1 MVWKLVNNT
10 LNKLFDMVWE
20 LVMLRNELGILQ
32 KTSCCPIHINLE
44 EAEVE
49 IIDAGGNNVEDNI
62 AVEQEIENDVDKV
75 ISNIQTDEPA
85 REPEIE
91 NDAEQMI
98 INVQT
103 DVPAGGEVVYN
114 SDDDFVNPAPWSK
127 KKNEAWESKKVN
139 KRHAVKGGNDEKQ
152 RKKQRGNCGNDIE
165 KKKLRIIDEKTDE
178 DVPGQQKIVN
188 NEAEMKGKMR
198 ILKNGNVKGKPERR
212 IANGKIEQRTEI
224 AKKDDDIA
232 KIRNS
237 LRGDIE
243 ITEQAVHDVI
253 GLPCGGAE
261 IEFGNDEMISERIDN
276 WRSQLP
282 VTEGQSFVKACEVVD
297 RIKQTGEIMY
307 VDRVCFQGKKLVLR
321 LYPAF
326 RGWTKEKLKE
336 REVMEAE
343 DNAFSSG
350 VILNLATIEELEENE
365 RLFWKRKAYT
375 ENEEEVPENEN
386 EDT

>member
-1 MVWKLVNNT
+1 MSLAYFKRLSLSRRGPMVKTTGRIHAFFEIFMSVIP
-10 LNKLFDMVWE
+10 KP
-20 LVMLRNELGILQ
+20 VMTR
-32 KTSCCPIHINLE
+32 P
-44 EAEVE
+44 
-49 IIDAGGNNVEDNI
+49 
-62 AVEQEIENDVDKV
+62 EIENDV
-75 ISNIQTDEPA
+75 
-85 REPEIE
+85 
-91 NDAEQMI
+91 EQMI
-98 INVQT
+98 TNVET
-103 DVPAGGEVVYN
+103 DVPARGEVVVYN

-127 KKNEAWESKKVN
+127 KKNDVCESKKVN
-139 KRHAVKGGNDEKQ
+139 KRLAVK
-152 RKKQRGNCGNDIE
+152 
-165 KKKLRIIDEKTDE
+165 
-178 DVPGQQKIVN
+178 
-188 NEAEMKGKMR
+188 
-198 ILKNGNVKGKPERR
+198 GNVKGKPERR
-212 IANGKIEQRTEI
+212 IAKGKIEQRTEI

-237 LRGDIE
+237 PTLLTDMIYALSDEQQQWVRDVDFESLLNFELVEIPQRLAYKVLEAFDDRSCTLILKRGDIE

-253 GLPCGGAE
+253 GMPCRGAE

-276 WRSQLP
+276 WRSQFP
-282 VTEGQSFVKACEVVD
+282 VTKGQSLGKACEVVD

-343 DNAFSSG
+343 DNAFGSG

-365 RLFWKRKAYT
+365 ILFWKGKAYT

-386 EDT
+386 EDTGFNNRHNINIRSHTHCRGGEYSV